1 MVHSF
6 LLIGQSNMAGRGFL
20 KDVPP
25 IRDERIKMLR
35 NGRWQVMTEPVNYDR
50 PFAGVGLSASFALA
64 WRRTYP
70 EGEIGLIP
78 CADGGSSLDEWAPG
92 GALFDHAVMQSK
104 LAQRISR
111 IDGILWHQGETDCP
125 TERAAVYE
133 EKLEKIM
140 SALREALDIPHVPLL
155 VGGLGDYLPG
165 CAAHDY
171 YANAPKVT
179 EQLRHFAQTQENCF
193 FVTAKGLSCNPDKLH
208 FDAASQRVF
217 GLRYFT
223 AFYGRRSVTE
233 PLPNEKELLAGL
245 GNAVDPQPEKG
256 FELLKKQLDD
266 GKITKQEYDR
276 QADALIKTL

>member
-1 MVHSF
+1 MVYSF

-20 KDVPP
+20 KDVAP
-25 IRDERIKMLR
+25 IHDERIKMLR
-35 NGRWQVMTEPVNYDR
+35 NGRWQVMAEPINYDR
-50 PFAGVGLSASFALA
+50 PFSGVGLSASFALA
-64 WRRTYP
+64 WCKAYP

-125 TERAAVYE
+125 AGRAAVYE

-140 SALREALDIPHVPLL
+140 SALRNSLNLPNVPLL

-165 CAAHDY
+165 CTAHDY

-179 EQLRHFAQTQENCF
+179 EKLRHFAETQENCF

-208 FDAASQRVF
+208 FDAVSQRIF

-223 AFYGRRSVTE
+223 AFYERRSVEE
-233 PLPNEKELLAGL
+233 PLPNEKEFLAGL
-245 GNAVDPQPEKG
+245 GNAEDLQPEKS
-256 FELLKKQLDD
+256 FDFLKKQLDD

-276 QADALIKTL
+276 QADMLIKSL